1 MENYDYRYEIR
12 IGLKEKE
19 ALEKLK
25 NEGINTSQLLR
36 DYIIKKAYS
45 LETEKEKIKEK
56 KEEKKSKTHKEK
68 KEIKDKITR
77 LKNRLS
83 IVAYHLQNVVL
94 ERNKH
99 IINHPYDEEKQ
110 SLYNNSIQ
118 GLTAEKEEIKQQ
130 IQELKEQL
138 KD

>member
-25 NEGINTSQLLR
+25 SKGINTSQLLR

-45 LETEKEKIKEK
+45 LETKKEKQKE
-56 KEEKKSKTHKEK
+56 KEEKRPKTHKEK
-68 KEIKDKITR
+68 KEIKNKITR

-83 IVAYHLQNVVL
+83 VVAYHLQSVVL

-110 SLYNNSIQ
+110 KLYNNSIQ
-118 GLTAEKEEIKQQ
+118 RLTAEKEEIKQQ